1 MSDFSIIGNRTAMI
15 DAAAKTTGAGK
26 YTDDLSVP
34 GMLVG
39 KILHSPYPHAR
50 IRRIDTSR
58 AEKCEGV
65 VAVVVGQDA
74 PNPYGILPVGHDE
87 YALALDKVRYVGD
100 NVACVVAVSESIAET
115 ALELIDVEYEV
126 LPAYFDPEE
135 SMKAV
140 TDLIHD
146 SKPGNLEKDYHHV
159 FGDPDQGF
167 AGADQIAEARFIAN
181 EVTHAAMEPHS
192 TLASFE
198 IDPHTG
204 KPGRLTVWSST
215 QVPYYLQHKLSL
227 VLEMPM
233 AQIRVI
239 KPLVG
244 GGFGGKSEVIP
255 LEIIAAIA
263 ARKAQAAVKIT
274 YTREEVFW
282 AHRGRPRTIIDLKT
296 GVKKDGRITAVKARV
311 VQDGGAYCSYGVVT
325 ILYSGALLGALY
337 DIPNI
342 QYDGYRVLTNK
353 PACGAMR
360 GHGTVNVRFAFESQL
375 DELALA
381 IGMDP
386 AEIRQRNLLQP
397 PCITVNGLRV
407 QSYGLPECIEKT
419 VDRSGWKQRKG
430 KLPRGRGL
438 GIACSHY
445 VSGAANSIIR
455 SDMPHSTVNIKID
468 RDGGVVVYTGA
479 SEIGQGSDTMTAQ
492 IAAEVLG
499 CSLPRV
505 RVIAADTDLTPIDIG
520 SYSSRV
526 TFMAGNA
533 TLRAASEVKRLIA
546 AAAAKKMG
554 CAAEDLIFR
563 NDQVLRKNAAASVGE
578 LADKSVRTTQDE
590 ASVSGRVEGQ
600 ILRGSLQ
607 QKRKEE
613 GPKEK
618 MSFEEAVVA
627 AIDFHGGL
635 TGTGS
640 YAPPQEA
647 RGGKHKGAGVG
658 PSPAYSYSAQVAEV
672 SVDEETGEVVVHK
685 VWAAHDCGRALN
697 PVSVEGQIIGSV
709 WMGMG
714 QALTEEMVWKDGM
727 LMNPGLLEYRSPSSV
742 ESPEVE
748 PIIVESVDPEGPFGA
763 KECSE
768 GSLAATIPAI
778 ANAIYDAVGVR
789 LRESPFTPER
799 VLSALR
805 AKRNARALNL
815 TKVLTR
821 LLRHASAN
829 TADRCAS
836 KVRARNATRSIH
848 RGEKCR
854 PPRAVP
860 IEPYKV
866 QTAPAQNCR
875 RRNRVSRGTFDA
887 CRAWQ
892 LARAGSNSHPNHCR
906 RHRFNSIDAAETIR
920 AGARSRSARN
930 RSAARHPAAARRR
943 RRNRGPHHAPRHR
956 ALRLSAPALCGP
968 HRSSGDRGI
977 ARTAEHGHHRR

>member
-1 MSDFSIIGNRTAMI
+1 MSKDFSIIGKPTAMV
-15 DAAAKTTGAGK
+15 DAAEKTTGAGK
-26 YTDDLSVP
+26 YTDDLSAP

-50 IRRIDTSR
+50 IKNIDTSR
-58 AEKCEGV
+58 AEKLEGV
-65 VAVVVGQDA
+65 VAVVVGKDA
-74 PNPYGILPVGHDE
+74 PKTYGILPVGHDE
-87 YALALDKVRYVGD
+87 YPLALDKVRYVGD
-100 NVACVVAVSESIAET
+100 NVACVVATSEAIAEK
-115 ALELIDVEYEV
+115 ALELIDADYEV

-135 SMKAV
+135 SMKAES
-140 TDLIHD
+140 DLIHD
-146 SKPGNLEKDYHHV
+146 HKPHNLEKDYHHV
-159 FGDPDQGF
+159 FGDPDKGF
-167 AGADQIAEARFIAN
+167 AEADEIVEARFIAN

-198 IDPHTG
+198 TDPHTG

-227 VLEMPM
+227 VLDMPM

-255 LEIIAAIA
+255 LEIIAAVA
-263 ARKAQAAVKIT
+263 ARKAQAPVKIT

-282 AHRGRPRTIIDLKT
+282 AHRGRPRTIVDLKT
-296 GVKKDGRITAVKARV
+296 GVKNDGRITAVKARV

-375 DELALA
+375 DELAA
-381 IGMDP
+381 KIGMDP
-386 AEIRQRNLLQP
+386 AEIRQSNLLQP

-419 VDRSGWKQRKG
+419 VAGSGWNDRKG
-430 KLPRGRGL
+430 KLPKGRGL

-492 IAAEVLG
+492 IAAETLG

-533 TLRAASEVKRLIA
+533 TLRAAQEVKQLIA
-546 AAAAKKMG
+546 AAAAKKMD
-554 CAAEDLIFR
+554 CAPEDLIFR
-563 NDQVLRKNAAASVGE
+563 NDTVERTNGHAGMAAVGRPAE
-578 LADKSVRTTQDE
+578 QNSAAT
-590 ASVSGRVEGQ
+590 VSGRVEGQ

-607 QKRKEE
+607 QKRKDE
-613 GPKEK
+613 GPKDQ
-618 MSFEEAVVA
+618 MTFEEAVVA
-627 AIDFHGGL
+627 AIDFHGAL

-640 YAPPQEA
+640 YAPPPEA

-672 SVDEETGEVVVHK
+672 SVDEDTGEVTVHK

-748 PIIVESVDPEGPFGA
+748 PIIVESIDPEGPFGA

-789 LRESPFTPER
+789 LHESPFTPER
-799 VLSALR
+799 VLAAIR
-805 AKRNARALNL
+805 AKKNVKALNL
-815 TKVLTR
+815 TEGI
-821 LLRHASAN
+821 
-829 TADRCAS
+829 D
-836 KVRARNATRSIH
+836 
-848 RGEKCR
+848 
-854 PPRAVP
+854 P
-860 IEPYKV
+860 
-866 QTAPAQNCR
+866 TAPQR
-875 RRNRVSRGTFDA
+875 FREHG
-887 CRAWQ
+887 
-892 LARAGSNSHPNHCR
+892 GSLWFKGKGP
-906 RHRFNSIDAAETIR
+906 E
-920 AGARSRSARN
+920 
-930 RSAARHPAAARRR
+930 RHPLDPSRREV
-943 RRNRGPHHAPRHR
+943 
-956 ALRLSAPALCGP
+956 SAGGA
-968 HRSSGDRGI
+968 D
-977 ARTAEHGHHRR
+977 

>member
-1 MSDFSIIGNRTAMI
+1 MTKTDDQRPASTFSTIGRSTAMI
-15 DAAAKTTGAGK
+15 DAAEKTTGAGK

-50 IRRIDTSR
+50 IMRIGTSR
-58 AEKCEGV
+58 AEALEGV
-65 VAVVVGQDA
+65 VAVVTGPDA
-74 PNPYGILPVGHDE
+74 PNPFGILPVGHDE
-87 YALALDKVRYVGD
+87 HALALDKVRYVGD
-100 NVACVVAVSESIAET
+100 NVACVAAISESIAEK
-115 ALELIDVEYEV
+115 ALELIDVEYEL
-126 LPAYFDPEE
+126 LPAYFDPED
-135 SMKAV
+135 SMNAE

-146 SKPGNLEKDYHHV
+146 NKPHNLEKDYHHV
-159 FGDPDQGF
+159 FGDPDKAFGE
-167 AGADQIAEARFIAN
+167 ADCVLEARFLAN

-198 IDPHTG
+198 TDPHTG
-204 KPGRLTVWSST
+204 EPGRLIIWSST

-227 VLEMPM
+227 VLDMPM
-233 AQIRVI
+233 QQIRVI

-255 LEIIAAIA
+255 IEIIAAVA
-263 ARKAQAAVKIT
+263 ARKAKAPVKIT
-274 YTREEVFW
+274 YTREEVFL

-296 GVKKDGRITAVKARV
+296 GVKNDGRITAVKARV

-375 DELALA
+375 DEIAAKLN
-381 IGMDP
+381 IDP
-386 AEIRQRNLLQP
+386 AEIRRRNLLKP

-407 QSYGLPECIEKT
+407 QSYGLPECIDQVVT
-419 VDRSGWKQRKG
+419 RSRWSERKG
-430 KLPRGRGL
+430 DLPKSRGL

-479 SEIGQGSDTMTAQ
+479 SDIGQGSDTMVAQ
-492 IAAEVLG
+492 IAAETLG
-499 CSLPRV
+499 CSLGRV

-526 TFMAGNA
+526 TFMNGNA
-533 TLRAASEVKRLIA
+533 TLRAAEQVKKQIA
-546 AAAAKKMG
+546 AAAAKRMD
-554 CAAEDLIFR
+554 CAPEDLVFR
-563 NDQVLRKNAAASVGE
+563 EDRVTHSDNRPRVSGVAPAANNG
-578 LADKSVRTTQDE
+578 ADVSQPT
-590 ASVSGRVEGQ
+590 VSGRVEGQ

-607 QKRKEE
+607 QKRKDE
-613 GPKEK
+613 GPKES

-627 AIDFHGGL
+627 AIDFHGAL
-635 TGTGS
+635 SGTGS
-640 YAPPQEA
+640 YAPPIEA

-672 SVDEETGEVVVHK
+672 SVDEETGEVTVHK

-697 PVSVEGQIIGSV
+697 PVSVEGQVIGSV

-714 QALTEEMVWKDGM
+714 QALTEEMIWKDGM
-727 LMNPGLLEYRSPSSV
+727 LMNPGLLEYRSPSSI

-748 PIIVESVDPEGPFGA
+748 AIIIESIDPEGPFGA
-763 KECSE
+763 KESSE

-778 ANAIYDAVGVR
+778 ANAIYNAVGVR
-789 LRESPFTPER
+789 LHESPFTPER
-799 VLSALR
+799 VLAALR
-805 AKRNARALNL
+805 AKNKAKTLNL
-815 TKVLTR
+815 TEGVDPTSPVRFREHGGSLWFKGKGPD
-821 LLRHASAN
+821 RHAL
-829 TADRCAS
+829 DPG
-836 KVRARNATRSIH
+836 H
-848 RGEKCR
+848 RR
-854 PPRAVP
+854 
-860 IEPYKV
+860 
-866 QTAPAQNCR
+866 
-875 RRNRVSRGTFDA
+875 
-887 CRAWQ
+887 
-892 LARAGSNSHPNHCR
+892 L
-906 RHRFNSIDAAETIR
+906 
-920 AGARSRSARN
+920 
-930 RSAARHPAAARRR
+930 AARP
-943 RRNRGPHHAPRHR
+943 
-956 ALRLSAPALCGP
+956 
-968 HRSSGDRGI
+968 SGGKI
-977 ARTAEHGHHRR
+977 

>member
-1 MSDFSIIGNRTAMI
+1 MSGDFSIIGRPTAMI
-15 DAAAKTTGAGK
+15 DAAEKTTGVGK

-34 GMLVG
+34 GMLTG
-39 KILHSPYPHAR
+39 KILHSPYPHAL
-50 IRRIDTSR
+50 IKSIDTSR
-58 AEKCEGV
+58 AENCDGV
-65 VAVVVGQDA
+65 VAVVVGKDA

-100 NVACVVAVSESIAET
+100 NVACVVAVSESIAEN
-115 ALELIDVEYEV
+115 ALESIAVEYEL

-135 SMKAV
+135 SMRAQ
-140 TDLIHD
+140 TNLIHG
-146 SKPGNLEKDYHHV
+146 SKPGNLEKDYHHI
-159 FGDPDQGF
+159 FGNPDQGF
-167 AGADQIAEARFIAN
+167 AQADQIAEARFIAN

-198 IDPHTG
+198 LDPHTG

-233 AQIRVI
+233 SQIRVI

-255 LEIIAAIA
+255 IEIIAAIA
-263 ARKAQAAVKIT
+263 ARKAQAPVKIT

-296 GVKKDGRITAVKARV
+296 GVKTDGRITAVKARV

-375 DELALA
+375 DELATK

-419 VDRSGWKQRKG
+419 VERSGWKQRKG
-430 KLPRGRGL
+430 KMPKGRGL

-492 IAAEVLG
+492 VAAEVLG

-533 TLRAASEVKRLIA
+533 TLRAAREVKKLIA
-546 AAAAKKMG
+546 AAAAQKMICG
-554 CAAEDLIFR
+554 ADDLIFR
-563 NDQVLRKNAAASVGE
+563 DDLVFKKGTRDTTVKKA
-578 LADKSVRTTQDE
+578 LADEVDVTQAG

-600 ILRGSLQ
+600 ILRRSLQ
-607 QKRKEE
+607 QKRNEE
-613 GPKEK
+613 GPKDW
-618 MSFEEAVVA
+618 MTFEEAVVA
-627 AIDFHGGL
+627 AIDFHGAL

-672 SVDEETGEVVVHK
+672 SVDEETGEVTVHK

-748 PIIVESVDPEGPFGA
+748 PIIVESIDPEGPFGA

-789 LRESPFTPER
+789 LHESPFTPER
-799 VLSALR
+799 VLAAVR
-805 AKRNARALNL
+805 AKNQAKALNL
-815 TKVLTR
+815 TQGVDPTSPQRFREHGGSLCFKGKGPQ
-821 LLRHASAN
+821 RHALDPARQEAPSVRGG
-829 TADRCAS
+829 AD
-836 KVRARNATRSIH
+836 
-848 RGEKCR
+848 
-854 PPRAVP
+854 
-860 IEPYKV
+860 
-866 QTAPAQNCR
+866 
-875 RRNRVSRGTFDA
+875 
-887 CRAWQ
+887 
-892 LARAGSNSHPNHCR
+892 
-906 RHRFNSIDAAETIR
+906 
-920 AGARSRSARN
+920 
-930 RSAARHPAAARRR
+930 
-943 RRNRGPHHAPRHR
+943 
-956 ALRLSAPALCGP
+956 
-968 HRSSGDRGI
+968 
-977 ARTAEHGHHRR
+977 

>member
-1 MSDFSIIGNRTAMI
+1 MNNFSIIGKPIAMV
-15 DAAAKTTGAGK
+15 DAAGKTTGSGK
-26 YTDDLSVP
+26 YADDLSAP
-34 GMLVG
+34 GMLIG

-50 IRRIDTSR
+50 ITRIDTSR
-58 AEKCEGV
+58 AEKLDGV
-65 VAVVVGQDA
+65 VAVAIGKDA

-87 YALALDKVRYVGD
+87 HALATDKVRYVGD
-100 NVACVVAVSESIAET
+100 NVACVAAIDEATAER
-115 ALELIDVEYEV
+115 AIELIDVEYEL

-135 SMKAV
+135 SMKAE

-146 SKPGNLEKDYHHV
+146 NKPHNLEKDYHHV
-159 FGDPDQGF
+159 FGDPDKCF
-167 AGADQIAEARFIAN
+167 AEADQIAEARFIAN
-181 EVTHAAMEPHS
+181 EVTHAAMEPHC
-192 TLASFE
+192 TLAAFE
-198 IDPHTG
+198 IDPQTG
-204 KPGRLTVWSST
+204 NPGRLVVQSST

-255 LEIIAAIA
+255 LEIIAAVA
-263 ARKAQAAVKIT
+263 ARKAKAPVKIT

-296 GVKKDGRITAVKARV
+296 GIKKDGSITAVKAKV
-311 VQDGGAYCSYGVVT
+311 IQDGGGYCSYGVVT

-353 PACGAMR
+353 PVCGAMR

-375 DELALA
+375 DELAAA
-381 IGMDP
+381 INMDP
-386 AEIRQRNLLQP
+386 AEIRQHNLLKP

-419 VDRSGWKQRKG
+419 IERSGWKERKG
-430 KLPRGRGL
+430 KLPKGRGL
-438 GIACSHY
+438 GVACSHY

-468 RDGGVVVYTGA
+468 RDGGVVIYTGA
-479 SEIGQGSDTMTAQ
+479 SDIGQGSDTMVAQ
-492 IAAEVLG
+492 IAAETLG
-499 CSLPRV
+499 CSLSRV
-505 RVIAADTDLTPIDIG
+505 KVIAADTDLTPIDLG

-526 TFMAGNA
+526 TFMNGNA
-533 TLRAASEVKRLIA
+533 TLRAAQDVKKQIA
-546 AAAAKKMG
+546 LAAGRKMN
-554 CAAEDLIFR
+554 CAPEELIFR
-563 NDQVLRKNAAASVGE
+563 DDTVLRKNGHLAPDASLRAADQSSA
-578 LADKSVRTTQDE
+578 

-607 QKRKEE
+607 QKRKDE
-613 GPKEK
+613 GPKDSL
-618 MSFEEAVVA
+618 SFEEAVVA
-627 AIDFHGGL
+627 AIDFHGAL
-635 TGTGS
+635 SGTGS
-640 YAPPQEA
+640 YAPPLEA

-672 SVDEETGEVVVHK
+672 SVDQETGEVTVHK

-714 QALTEEMVWKDGM
+714 QALTEEMIWKDGM

-789 LRESPFTPER
+789 LHESPFTPER
-799 VLSALR
+799 VLAALR
-805 AKRNARALNL
+805 AKKNAKAINM
-815 TKVLTR
+815 TEGV
-821 LLRHASAN
+821 
-829 TADRCAS
+829 D
-836 KVRARNATRSIH
+836 
-848 RGEKCR
+848 
-854 PPRAVP
+854 P
-860 IEPYKV
+860 
-866 QTAPAQNCR
+866 TAPAR
-875 RRNRVSRGTFDA
+875 FREHGGSLWYRGK
-887 CRAWQ
+887 
-892 LARAGSNSHPNHCR
+892 GP
-906 RHRFNSIDAAETIR
+906 E
-920 AGARSRSARN
+920 
-930 RSAARHPAAARRR
+930 RHPLDPSRRE
-943 RRNRGPHHAPRHR
+943 
-956 ALRLSAPALCGP
+956 SAVPAG
-968 HRSSGDRGI
+968 GDD
-977 ARTAEHGHHRR
+977 

>member
-1 MSDFSIIGNRTAMI
+1 MNTDFSIIGKPTAMI
-15 DAAAKTTGAGK
+15 DAAGKTTGAGK
-26 YTDDLSVP
+26 YTDDISLP

-58 AEKCEGV
+58 AEALDGV
-65 VAVVVGQDA
+65 AAVAVGNDA

-87 YALALDKVRYVGD
+87 HALALDKVRYVGD
-100 NVACVVAVSESIAET
+100 NVACVVAVSEAIAEK
-115 ALELIDVEYEV
+115 ALELIDVDYEV

-135 SMKAV
+135 SMKAESA
-140 TDLIHD
+140 LIHD
-146 SKPGNLEKDYHHV
+146 NKPGNLEKDYHHV
-159 FGDPDQGF
+159 FGDPEKGF
-167 AGADQIAEARFIAN
+167 ADADHVADGRFIAN

-198 IDPHTG
+198 LDPHTG
-204 KPGRLTVWSST
+204 KRGRLTVWSST

-233 AQIRVI
+233 SQIRVI

-255 LEIIAAIA
+255 LEIIAAVA
-263 ARKAQAAVKIT
+263 ARKAQAPVKIT

-282 AHRGRPRTIIDLKT
+282 AHRGRPRTIIDLKI
-296 GVKKDGRITAVKARV
+296 GAKSDGRLTSVAAKVI
-311 VQDGGAYCSYGVVT
+311 QDGGAYCSYGVVT

-375 DELALA
+375 DELASK

-386 AEIRQRNLLQP
+386 AEIRQRNLLKP

-419 VDRSGWKQRKG
+419 VERSGWKQRKG
-430 KLPRGRGL
+430 KLPKGRGL

-492 IAAEVLG
+492 IAAETLG
-499 CSLPRV
+499 CSLRRIRIV
-505 RVIAADTDLTPIDIG
+505 AADTDLTPIDIG

-533 TLRAASEVKRLIA
+533 TLRAAAEVKKQIASA
-546 AAAAKKMG
+546 AARKMG
-554 CAAEDLIFR
+554 CSVEELVFRDDVLVRKKLAGESPATTHAA
-563 NDQVLRKNAAASVGE
+563 QS
-578 LADKSVRTTQDE
+578 E

-607 QKRKEE
+607 QKRKDE
-613 GPKEK
+613 GPKDS

-627 AIDFHGGL
+627 AIDFHGAL

-640 YAPPQEA
+640 YAPPLEA

-672 SVDEETGEVVVHK
+672 SVDEETGEVTVHK

-697 PVSVEGQIIGSV
+697 PVSVEGQVIGSV

-727 LMNPGLLEYRSPSSV
+727 LMNAGMLEYRSPSSV
-742 ESPEVE
+742 ESPDVE
-748 PIIVESVDPEGPFGA
+748 AIIVESIDPEGPFGA

-778 ANAIYDAVGVR
+778 SNAIYDAVGVR
-789 LRESPFTPER
+789 LHESPFTPER
-799 VLSALR
+799 VLGALR
-805 AKRNARALNL
+805 AKRKDKPLNL
-815 TKVLTR
+815 TEGVDPTAPMRFREHGGSLCFKGKGPE
-821 LLRHASAN
+821 RHAL
-829 TADRCAS
+829 D
-836 KVRARNATRSIH
+836 
-848 RGEKCR
+848 
-854 PPRAVP
+854 P
-860 IEPYKV
+860 
-866 QTAPAQNCR
+866 
-875 RRNRVSRGTFDA
+875 
-887 CRAWQ
+887 
-892 LARAGSNSHPNHCR
+892 
-906 RHRFNSIDAAETIR
+906 
-920 AGARSRSARN
+920 
-930 RSAARHPAAARRR
+930 ARRES
-943 RRNRGPHHAPRHR
+943 
-956 ALRLSAPALCGP
+956 SAPAG
-968 HRSSGDRGI
+968 GAD
-977 ARTAEHGHHRR
+977 

>member
-1 MSDFSIIGNRTAMI
+1 MSTFSIIGKPTAMI
-15 DAAAKTTGAGK
+15 DAAEKTTGAGK
-26 YTDDLSVP
+26 YTDDLTVP
-34 GMLVG
+34 GMLIG

-50 IRRIDTSR
+50 IKSIDTSR
-58 AEKCEGV
+58 AEQCDGV
-65 VAVVVGQDA
+65 VAVAVGKDA

-87 YALALDKVRYVGD
+87 YPLALDKVRYVGD
-100 NVACVVAVSESIAET
+100 NIACVVAVSEAGAEK
-115 ALELIDVEYEV
+115 ALELIDVEYEL

-135 SMKAV
+135 SMQAQ
-140 TDLIHD
+140 TNLIHD

-159 FGDPDQGF
+159 FGEPDKGF
-167 AGADQIAEARFIAN
+167 AEADQVAEARFIAN

-204 KPGRLTVWSST
+204 KQGRLTVWSST

-255 LEIIAAIA
+255 LEIIAAVA
-263 ARKAQAAVKIT
+263 ARKAQAPVKIT

-296 GVKKDGRITAVKARV
+296 GVTSDGRITAVKARV

-375 DELALA
+375 DELAA
-381 IGMDP
+381 KIGMDP
-386 AEIRQRNLLQP
+386 AEIRLRNLLQP

-419 VDRSGWKQRKG
+419 VERSAWKRRKG
-430 KLPRGRGL
+430 KLPKGRGI

-499 CSLPRV
+499 CSLSRV

-533 TLRAASEVKRLIA
+533 TLRAAGEVKKLIA

-554 CAAEDLIFR
+554 CDAEGLIFR
-563 NDQVLRKNAAASVGE
+563 DDQVRKRDVAASPE
-578 LADKSVRTTQDE
+578 QALADRSVRPTQRE
-590 ASVSGRVEGQ
+590 ASVSGHVEGQ

-607 QKRKEE
+607 QKRNDE
-613 GPKEK
+613 GPKDS
-618 MSFEEAVVA
+618 MTFEEAVVA
-627 AIDFHGGL
+627 AIDFHGAL

-647 RGGKHKGAGVG
+647 RGGRHKGAGVG

-672 SVDEETGEVVVHK
+672 SVDEDTGEVTVHK

-742 ESPEVE
+742 ESPEID
-748 PIIVESVDPEGPFGA
+748 PIIVESIDPEGPFGA

-789 LRESPFTPER
+789 LHESPFTPER
-799 VLSALR
+799 VLAALR
-805 AKRNARALNL
+805 AKKNAKALNL
-815 TKVLTR
+815 TEGVDPTSPTR
-821 LLRHASAN
+821 FREHGGSLCFKGKGPQRHAL
-829 TADRCAS
+829 DP
-836 KVRARNATRSIH
+836 ARRDDS
-848 RGEKCR
+848 
-854 PPRAVP
+854 
-860 IEPYKV
+860 
-866 QTAPAQNCR
+866 
-875 RRNRVSRGTFDA
+875 S
-887 CRAWQ
+887 
-892 LARAGSNSHPNHCR
+892 
-906 RHRFNSIDAAETIR
+906 
-920 AGARSRSARN
+920 GARSA
-930 RSAARHPAAARRR
+930 
-943 RRNRGPHHAPRHR
+943 
-956 ALRLSAPALCGP
+956 
-968 HRSSGDRGI
+968 D
-977 ARTAEHGHHRR
+977 

>member
-1 MSDFSIIGNRTAMI
+1 MTDYSIIGKPTAMV
-15 DAAAKTTGAGK
+15 DAAEKTTGAGK
-26 YTDDLSVP
+26 YTDDLSLP

-50 IRRIDTSR
+50 INRIDTSR

-65 VAVVVGQDA
+65 VAVAVGKDA

-87 YALALDKVRYVGD
+87 YPLALDKVRYVGD
-100 NVACVVAVSESIAET
+100 NVACVVAVSEAISEK

-135 SMKAV
+135 SMKAQK
-140 TDLIHD
+140 DLIHD
-146 SKPGNLEKDYHHV
+146 SKPGNVEKDYHHV
-159 FGDPDQGF
+159 FGDPDRGF
-167 AGADQIAEARFIAN
+167 ADADHVAEARFIAN

-204 KPGRLTVWSST
+204 NPGRLTVWSST

-233 AQIRVI
+233 SQIRVI

-255 LEIIAAIA
+255 LEIIAAVA
-263 ARKAQAAVKIT
+263 ARKAQAPVKIT

-296 GVKKDGRITAVKARV
+296 GLKNDGRITAVKARV

-375 DELALA
+375 DELAA
-381 IGMDP
+381 EIGMDP
-386 AEIRQRNLLQP
+386 AEIRQRNLLKP

-419 VDRSGWKQRKG
+419 VERSGWKECRG
-430 KLPRGRGL
+430 KMPKGRGL

-499 CSLPRV
+499 CSLARV

-533 TLRAASEVKRLIA
+533 TLRAAQEVKKIIA
-546 AAAAKKMG
+546 AAAAKKMN
-554 CAAEDLIFR
+554 CAVEQLVFQSDV
-563 NDQVLRKNAAASVGE
+563 VLKTTHEASDEPCRDGRPRPSDPPEVGAGGPSQSKE
-578 LADKSVRTTQDE
+578 LFP
-590 ASVSGRVEGQ
+590 SVSGRVEGQ

-607 QKRKEE
+607 QKRKDET
-613 GPKEK
+613 PKES

-627 AIDFHGGL
+627 AIDFHGAL

-640 YAPPQEA
+640 YAPPPEA

-672 SVDEETGEVVVHK
+672 SVDEETGEVTVHK

-742 ESPEVE
+742 ESPEIE
-748 PIIVESVDPEGPFGA
+748 PIIVESIDPEGPFGA

-789 LRESPFTPER
+789 LHESPFTPER
-799 VLSALR
+799 VLAALR
-805 AKRNARALNL
+805 AKGNAKHLNL
-815 TKVLTR
+815 TDSIDPTAPQRFREHGGSLCFKGKGPQ
-821 LLRHASAN
+821 RHALDPS
-829 TADRCAS
+829 R
-836 KVRARNATRSIH
+836 R
-848 RGEKCR
+848 E
-854 PPRAVP
+854 VP
-860 IEPYKV
+860 
-866 QTAPAQNCR
+866 
-875 RRNRVSRGTFDA
+875 
-887 CRAWQ
+887 
-892 LARAGSNSHPNHCR
+892 
-906 RHRFNSIDAAETIR
+906 
-920 AGARSRSARN
+920 
-930 RSAARHPAAARRR
+930 
-943 RRNRGPHHAPRHR
+943 
-956 ALRLSAPALCGP
+956 
-968 HRSSGDRGI
+968 SGGVD
-977 ARTAEHGHHRR
+977 

>member
-1 MSDFSIIGNRTAMI
+1 MV
-15 DAAAKTTGAGK
+15 DAAEKTTGSGK
-26 YTDDLSVP
+26 YTDDLSLP

-50 IRRIDTSR
+50 ITSIDPSR
-58 AEKCEGV
+58 AEKLEGV
-65 VAVVVGQDA
+65 IAVVVGKDA
-74 PNPYGILPVGHDE
+74 PTPYGILPVGHDE
-87 YALALDKVRYVGD
+87 HALALDKVRYVGD
-100 NVACVVAVSESIAET
+100 NVACVVATSEAIAEK
-115 ALELIDVEYEV
+115 ALELIDVDYEV

-135 SMKAV
+135 SMKAGV
-140 TDLIHD
+140 DLIHD
-146 SKPGNLEKDYHHV
+146 NKPNNLEKDYHHV
-159 FGDPDQGF
+159 FGDPDKGF
-167 AGADQIAEARFIAN
+167 AEADEIAEARFISN

-198 IDPHTG
+198 LDPHTG

-263 ARKAQAAVKIT
+263 ARKAQAPVKIT

-296 GVKKDGRITAVKARV
+296 GVKKDGRITGVKARV

-375 DELALA
+375 DELAA
-381 IGMDP
+381 KIGMDP
-386 AEIRQRNLLQP
+386 AEIRERNLLQP

-419 VDRSGWKQRKG
+419 VERSGWKRRKG
-430 KLPRGRGL
+430 KLPKGRGL

-492 IAAEVLG
+492 IAAETLG
-499 CSLPRV
+499 CTLSRV

-533 TLRAASEVKRLIA
+533 TLRAATEVKKLIA
-546 AAAAKKMG
+546 AAAAKKMN
-554 CAAEDLIFR
+554 CVPDDLIFR
-563 NDQVLRKNAAASVGE
+563 EDAVRRGNARVGTD
-578 LADKSVRTTQDE
+578 AFVRPAEQSE
-590 ASVSGRVEGQ
+590 ALSVSGRVEGQ

-607 QKRKEE
+607 QKRKDE
-613 GPKEK
+613 GPKD
-618 MSFEEAVVA
+618 SLTFEEAVVA
-627 AIDFHGGL
+627 AIDFHGAL

-640 YAPPQEA
+640 YAPPPEA

-672 SVDEETGEVVVHK
+672 SVDQDTGEVTVHK

-727 LMNPGLLEYRSPSSV
+727 LMNPGLLEYRSPSSI

-748 PIIVESVDPEGPFGA
+748 PIIVESIDPEGPFGA

-789 LRESPFTPER
+789 LHESPFTPER
-799 VLSALR
+799 VLAALR
-805 AKRNARALNL
+805 AKKNAKALNL
-815 TKVLTR
+815 TEGIDPTSPAKFREHGGSLCFKGKGPG
-821 LLRHASAN
+821 RHALDPS
-829 TADRCAS
+829 R
-836 KVRARNATRSIH
+836 H
-848 RGEKCR
+848 E
-854 PPRAVP
+854 
-860 IEPYKV
+860 
-866 QTAPAQNCR
+866 APA
-875 RRNRVSRGTFDA
+875 GGED
-887 CRAWQ
+887 
-892 LARAGSNSHPNHCR
+892 
-906 RHRFNSIDAAETIR
+906 
-920 AGARSRSARN
+920 
-930 RSAARHPAAARRR
+930 
-943 RRNRGPHHAPRHR
+943 
-956 ALRLSAPALCGP
+956 
-968 HRSSGDRGI
+968 
-977 ARTAEHGHHRR
+977 

>member
-1 MSDFSIIGNRTAMI
+1 MTDFSIIGKSTAMI
-15 DAAAKTTGAGK
+15 DAAEKTTGAGK
-26 YTDDLSVP
+26 YTDDLSLP

-39 KILHSPYPHAR
+39 RILHSPYPHAR
-50 IRRIDTSR
+50 IKRIDTSR
-58 AEKCEGV
+58 AEQLDGV
-65 VAVVVGQDA
+65 VTVAIGKDA
-74 PNPYGILPVGHDE
+74 PNPFGILPVGHDE
-87 YALALDKVRYVGD
+87 HALAVDKVRYVGD
-100 NVACVVAVSESIAET
+100 NVACVVAVSEFIAEK

-135 SMKAV
+135 SMKAQS
-140 TDLIHD
+140 DLIHD
-146 SKPGNLEKDYHHV
+146 NKPGNLEKDYHHV
-159 FGDPDQGF
+159 FGDPDHGF
-167 AGADQIAEARFIAN
+167 VDADEISEARFVAN

-192 TLASFE
+192 TLSSFE

-204 KPGRLTVWSST
+204 NLGRLTVWSST

-233 AQIRVI
+233 QQIRVI

-263 ARKAQAAVKIT
+263 ARKAKAPVKIT

-296 GVKKDGRITAVKARV
+296 GVKRDGRITAVKARV

-375 DELALA
+375 DELAEK
-381 IGMDP
+381 IEMDA
-386 AEIRQRNLLQP
+386 AEIRRRNLLQP

-407 QSYGLPECIEKT
+407 QSYGLPECIDKIVE
-419 VDRSGWKQRKG
+419 RSQWNERKG
-430 KLPRGRGL
+430 KLPKGRGL
-438 GIACSHY
+438 GLACSHY

-492 IAAEVLG
+492 VAAETLG
-499 CSLPRV
+499 CSLARV

-533 TLRAASEVKRLIA
+533 TLRAANEVKKLIA
-546 AAAAKKMG
+546 AAAAKKMNCG
-554 CAAEDLIFR
+554 IEELVFR
-563 NDQVLRKNAAASVGE
+563 DDVIGRKNGHVDTATPGRVVEQS
-578 LADKSVRTTQDE
+578 SPT
-590 ASVSGRVEGQ
+590 VSGRVEGQ

-607 QKRKEE
+607 QKRKDE
-613 GPKEK
+613 GPKD
-618 MSFEEAVVA
+618 SLTFEEAVVA
-627 AIDFHGGL
+627 AIDFHGAL

-640 YAPPQEA
+640 YAPPPEA

-672 SVDEETGEVVVHK
+672 SVDEETGEVTVHK

-727 LMNPGLLEYRSPSSV
+727 LMNPGLLEYRSPSSI
-742 ESPEVE
+742 ESPAID

-778 ANAIYDAVGVR
+778 ANAIYDAIGVR
-789 LRESPFTPER
+789 LHESPFTPER
-799 VLSALR
+799 VLAALR
-805 AKRNARALNL
+805 AKNNAKSLNL
-815 TKVLTR
+815 TEGVDPT
-821 LLRHASAN
+821 
-829 TADRCAS
+829 DP
-836 KVRARNATRSIH
+836 ATFR
-848 RGEKCR
+848 
-854 PPRAVP
+854 
-860 IEPYKV
+860 
-866 QTAPAQNCR
+866 
-875 RRNRVSRGTFDA
+875 
-887 CRAWQ
+887 
-892 LARAGSNSHPNHCR
+892 
-906 RHRFNSIDAAETIR
+906 
-920 AGARSRSARN
+920 
-930 RSAARHPAAARRR
+930 
-943 RRNRGPHHAPRHR
+943 
-956 ALRLSAPALCGP
+956 
-968 HRSSGDRGI
+968 
-977 ARTAEHGHHRR
+977 EHGGSLCFKGKGPERHVLDPSRREVRKSEASPERRGAD

>member
-1 MSDFSIIGNRTAMI
+1 MKSSTNNGFSIIGKPTAMI
-15 DAAAKTTGAGK
+15 DAAEKTTGSGR
-26 YTDDLSVP
+26 YTDDLSLP

-50 IRRIDTSR
+50 IKSIDTSR
-58 AEKCEGV
+58 AEKLEGV
-65 VAVVVGQDA
+65 VAVVIGKDA
-74 PNPYGILPVGHDE
+74 PKTYGILPVGHDE
-87 YALALDKVRYVGD
+87 YPLALDRVRYVGD
-100 NVACVVAVSESIAET
+100 NVACVVATTEAIAEK
-115 ALELIDVEYEV
+115 ALELIDVDYEV
-126 LPAYFDPEE
+126 LRAYFDPEE
-135 SMKAV
+135 SMKAE

-146 SKPGNLEKDYHHV
+146 NKPHNLEKDYHHV
-159 FGDPDQGF
+159 FGDPDKGF
-167 AGADQIAEARFIAN
+167 VEAEQIVEARFIAN

-204 KPGRLTVWSST
+204 KPGRLIVWSST

-227 VLEMPM
+227 VLDMPM

-255 LEIIAAIA
+255 LEIIAAVA
-263 ARKAQAAVKIT
+263 ARKAQAPVKIT
-274 YTREEVFW
+274 YAREEVFW

-296 GVKKDGRITAVKARV
+296 GITKDGRITAVRARV

-375 DELALA
+375 DELAA
-381 IGMDP
+381 KIGMDP

-419 VDRSGWKQRKG
+419 VERSGWKERKG
-430 KLPRGRGL
+430 KLPKGRGL

-492 IAAEVLG
+492 IAAEALG
-499 CSLPRV
+499 CSLSRV

-533 TLRAASEVKRLIA
+533 TLRAAQEVKKLIA
-546 AAAAKKMG
+546 AAAAKKMA
-554 CAAEDLIFR
+554 CAPEDLIFR
-563 NDQVLRKNAAASVGE
+563 EDLVARRNSHIVTAAPGSLPRAESRGQAE
-578 LADKSVRTTQDE
+578 QSSPAT
-590 ASVSGRVEGQ
+590 VSGHVEGQ

-607 QKRKEE
+607 QKRKDE
-613 GPKEK
+613 GPKEQ
-618 MSFEEAVVA
+618 MTFEEAVVA
-627 AIDFHGGL
+627 AIDFHGAL

-640 YAPPQEA
+640 YAPPPEA

-672 SVDEETGEVVVHK
+672 SVDEETGEVTVHK

-727 LMNPGLLEYRSPSSV
+727 LMNPGLLEYRSPSAV
-742 ESPEVE
+742 ESPAVE
-748 PIIVESVDPEGPFGA
+748 PIIVESIDPEGPFGA

-789 LRESPFTPER
+789 LHECPFTPER
-799 VLSALR
+799 VLAAIR
-805 AKRNARALNL
+805 AKKNAKVMNL
-815 TKVLTR
+815 TEGI
-821 LLRHASAN
+821 
-829 TADRCAS
+829 D
-836 KVRARNATRSIH
+836 
-848 RGEKCR
+848 
-854 PPRAVP
+854 P
-860 IEPYKV
+860 
-866 QTAPAQNCR
+866 TAPER
-875 RRNRVSRGTFDA
+875 FREHG
-887 CRAWQ
+887 
-892 LARAGSNSHPNHCR
+892 GSLWFKGKGP
-906 RHRFNSIDAAETIR
+906 E
-920 AGARSRSARN
+920 
-930 RSAARHPAAARRR
+930 RHPLDPSRREVPAR
-943 RRNRGPHHAPRHR
+943 GA
-956 ALRLSAPALCGP
+956 
-968 HRSSGDRGI
+968 D
-977 ARTAEHGHHRR
+977 

>member
-1 MSDFSIIGNRTAMI
+1 MTDNRRPTTTFSTIGKSVAMI
-15 DAAAKTTGAGK
+15 DAAEKTTGAGK
-26 YTDDLSVP
+26 YADDLSLP
-34 GMLVG
+34 GMLIG

-50 IRRIDTSR
+50 IKSIDTSR
-58 AEKCEGV
+58 AEALEGV
-65 VAVVVGQDA
+65 IAVVIGPDA
-74 PNPYGILPVGHDE
+74 PNPFGILPVGHDE
-87 YALALDKVRYVGD
+87 HALALDKVRYVGD
-100 NVACVVAVSESIAET
+100 NVACVVAVSESIAEK
-115 ALELIDVEYEV
+115 ALELVDVEYEL

-135 SMKAV
+135 SMRAE

-146 SKPGNLEKDYHHV
+146 NKPHNVEKDYHHA
-159 FGDPDQGF
+159 FGDPEKAF
-167 AGADQIAEARFIAN
+167 AEADYVAEGRFLAN

-198 IDPHTG
+198 LDPHTG
-204 KPGRLTVWSST
+204 KPGRLIVWSST

-233 AQIRVI
+233 QQIRVI

-263 ARKAQAAVKIT
+263 AHKAKAPVKIT

-282 AHRGRPRTIIDLKT
+282 AHRGRLRTIVDLKT
-296 GVKKDGRITAVKARV
+296 AVKNDGRITAVKARV

-375 DELALA
+375 DEIAAHLKL
-381 IGMDP
+381 DP
-386 AEIRQRNLLQP
+386 AEIRRRNLLQP
-397 PCITVNGLRV
+397 PCITINGLRV
-407 QSYGLPECIEKT
+407 QSYGLPECIDQVVTRAKWTE
-419 VDRSGWKQRKG
+419 RKG
-430 KLPRGRGL
+430 KLPKNRGL

-479 SEIGQGSDTMTAQ
+479 SDIGQGSDTMVAQ
-492 IAAEVLG
+492 VTAEVLG
-499 CSLPRV
+499 CSLSRV
-505 RVIAADTDLTPIDIG
+505 HVVAADTDLTPIDIG

-526 TFMAGNA
+526 TFMNGNA
-533 TLRAASEVKRLIA
+533 TLRAAEEVKKQIA

-554 CAAEDLIFR
+554 CAPEDLAFR
-563 NDQVLRKNAAASVGE
+563 DDSVKKSSITTDALVASA
-578 LADKSVRTTQDE
+578 LSTQP
-590 ASVSGRVEGQ
+590 SVSGRVEGQ

-607 QKRKEE
+607 QKRKDE
-613 GPKEK
+613 GPKDS

-627 AIDFHGGL
+627 AIDFHGAL

-640 YAPPQEA
+640 YAPPPEA

-672 SVDEETGEVVVHK
+672 TVDEDTGEVTVHK

-697 PVSVEGQIIGSV
+697 PVSVEGQVIGSV

-714 QALTEEMVWKDGM
+714 QALTEEMVWKNGM

-748 PIIVESVDPEGPFGA
+748 AIIVESIDPEGPFGA
-763 KECSE
+763 KESSE

-778 ANAIYDAVGVR
+778 SNAIYDAVGVR
-789 LRESPFTPER
+789 LHECPFTPER
-799 VLSALR
+799 VLAALR
-805 AKRNARALNL
+805 TKKSAKSLNL
-815 TKVLTR
+815 TEGVDPTSPVRFREHGGALWFKGKGPE
-821 LLRHASAN
+821 RHAL
-829 TADRCAS
+829 D
-836 KVRARNATRSIH
+836 
-848 RGEKCR
+848 
-854 PPRAVP
+854 P
-860 IEPYKV
+860 
-866 QTAPAQNCR
+866 
-875 RRNRVSRGTFDA
+875 
-887 CRAWQ
+887 
-892 LARAGSNSHPNHCR
+892 
-906 RHRFNSIDAAETIR
+906 
-920 AGARSRSARN
+920 
-930 RSAARHPAAARRR
+930 ARRTI
-943 RRNRGPHHAPRHR
+943 HAEGG
-956 ALRLSAPALCGP
+956 A
-968 HRSSGDRGI
+968 D
-977 ARTAEHGHHRR
+977 

>member
-1 MSDFSIIGNRTAMI
+1 MSNDFSIIGKATAMI
-15 DAAAKTTGAGK
+15 DAAEKTTGAGK

-50 IRRIDTSR
+50 IKRIDTTR

-65 VAVVVGQDA
+65 VAVAVGKDA

-87 YALALDKVRYVGD
+87 YPLALDKVRYVGD
-100 NVACVVAVSESIAET
+100 NVACVVAVSEAVAEK
-115 ALELIDVEYEV
+115 ALELITVEYEV

-135 SMKAV
+135 SMKAQ

-146 SKPGNLEKDYHHV
+146 SKPGNLEKDYHHA

-167 AGADQIAEARFIAN
+167 AEADHVAEARFIAN

-198 IDPHTG
+198 VDPHTG

-233 AQIRVI
+233 SQIRVI

-255 LEIIAAIA
+255 LEIIAAVA
-263 ARKAQAAVKIT
+263 ARKAQAPVKIT

-296 GVKKDGRITAVKARV
+296 GVKRDGRITAVKARV

-375 DELALA
+375 DELAGK

-419 VDRSGWKQRKG
+419 VERSGWKQRRG
-430 KLPRGRGL
+430 KLPKGRGL

-468 RDGGVVVYTGA
+468 RDGAVVVYTGA

-492 IAAEVLG
+492 VAAEVLG

-533 TLRAASEVKRLIA
+533 TLRAAAEVKKLIA
-546 AAAAKKMG
+546 AAAAKKLN
-554 CAAEDLIFR
+554 CTAEDLIFR
-563 NDQVLRKNAAASVGE
+563 NDLVFKRGSAVPAVNRDQVEEVE
-578 LADKSVRTTQDE
+578 VTQAG

-613 GPKEK
+613 GPKDW
-618 MSFEEAVVA
+618 MTFEEAVVA
-627 AIDFHGGL
+627 AIDFHGAL

-647 RGGKHKGAGVG
+647 RGGRHKGAGVG

-742 ESPEVE
+742 ESPDIEA
-748 PIIVESVDPEGPFGA
+748 IIVESVDPEGPFGA

-789 LRESPFTPER
+789 LHESPFTPER

-805 AKRNARALNL
+805 AKKNAKALNL
-815 TKVLTR
+815 TEGVDPTSPVRFREHGGSLCFKDKGPE
-821 LLRHASAN
+821 RHPLDPS
-829 TADRCAS
+829 R
-836 KVRARNATRSIH
+836 R
-848 RGEKCR
+848 E
-854 PPRAVP
+854 
-860 IEPYKV
+860 
-866 QTAPAQNCR
+866 AP
-875 RRNRVSRGTFDA
+875 
-887 CRAWQ
+887 
-892 LARAGSNSHPNHCR
+892 
-906 RHRFNSIDAAETIR
+906 
-920 AGARSRSARN
+920 
-930 RSAARHPAAARRR
+930 SAAGGA
-943 RRNRGPHHAPRHR
+943 
-956 ALRLSAPALCGP
+956 
-968 HRSSGDRGI
+968 D
-977 ARTAEHGHHRR
+977 

>member
-1 MSDFSIIGNRTAMI
+1 MSDFSIIGKPTAMV
-15 DAAAKTTGAGK
+15 DAAGKTTGAGK
-26 YTDDLSVP
+26 YADDLSLP

-39 KILHSPYPHAR
+39 KILHSPYPHAH
-50 IRRIDTSR
+50 IRRIDASR
-58 AEKCEGV
+58 AEKLDGV
-65 VAVVVGQDA
+65 VAVVIGKDA
-74 PNPYGILPVGHDE
+74 PTPYGILPVGHDE
-87 YALALDKVRYVGD
+87 HALVTDKVRYVGD
-100 NVACVVAVSESIAET
+100 NVACVAAIDEAT
-115 ALELIDVEYEV
+115 ADKALELIDVEYEV
-126 LPAYFDPEE
+126 LPAYFDPEGA
-135 SMKAV
+135 MKAQS
-140 TDLIHD
+140 DFIHD
-146 SKPGNLEKDYHHV
+146 NKPQNIEKDYHHV
-159 FGDPDQGF
+159 FGDPEK
-167 AGADQIAEARFIAN
+167 ALAEAAYVAEARFLAN

-192 TLASFE
+192 TLAAFE

-255 LEIIAAIA
+255 LEIIAAVA
-263 ARKAQAAVKIT
+263 ARKAKAPVKIT

-296 GVKKDGRITAVKARV
+296 GADKDGHITAVKARV

-353 PACGAMR
+353 PVCGAMR

-375 DELALA
+375 DELALKLKL
-381 IGMDP
+381 DP
-386 AEIRQRNLLQP
+386 AEIRRRNLLKP
-397 PCITVNGLRV
+397 PCVTINGLRV
-407 QSYGLPECIEKT
+407 QSYGLPECIDQVVE
-419 VDRSGWKQRKG
+419 RSGWNTRKG
-430 KLPRGRGL
+430 KLPKARGL

-479 SEIGQGSDTMTAQ
+479 SDIGQGSDTMVAQ
-492 IAAEVLG
+492 IASEVLG
-499 CSLPRV
+499 CSLGRV
-505 RVIAADTDLTPIDIG
+505 KVVAADTDLTPIDIG

-526 TFMAGNA
+526 TFMNGNA
-533 TLRAASEVKRLIA
+533 TLRAAEEVKKQIA
-546 AAAAKKMG
+546 AAAAKKMN
-554 CAAEDLIFR
+554 CAAEDLVFR
-563 NDQVLRKNAAASVGE
+563 EDRVSKSHVG
-578 LADKSVRTTQDE
+578 AGDSPAGSDRSVRPTQDVRPTQGG

-607 QKRKEE
+607 QKRKDE
-613 GPKEK
+613 GPKDS
-618 MSFEEAVVA
+618 MTFEEAVVA
-627 AIDFHGGL
+627 AIDFHGAL

-672 SVDEETGEVVVHK
+672 SVDEDTGEVTVHK

-778 ANAIYDAVGVR
+778 SNAIYDAVGVR
-789 LRESPFTPER
+789 LHESPFTPER
-799 VLSALR
+799 VLAALR
-805 AKRNARALNL
+805 AKKAEKKIDLTEGIDPTSPTRFREHGGSLWFRGKGPERHPLDPAR
-815 TKVLTR
+815 R
-821 LLRHASAN
+821 
-829 TADRCAS
+829 
-836 KVRARNATRSIH
+836 
-848 RGEKCR
+848 E
-854 PPRAVP
+854 
-860 IEPYKV
+860 
-866 QTAPAQNCR
+866 APA
-875 RRNRVSRGTFDA
+875 G
-887 CRAWQ
+887 
-892 LARAGSNSHPNHCR
+892 
-906 RHRFNSIDAAETIR
+906 
-920 AGARSRSARN
+920 
-930 RSAARHPAAARRR
+930 
-943 RRNRGPHHAPRHR
+943 
-956 ALRLSAPALCGP
+956 
-968 HRSSGDRGI
+968 GDD
-977 ARTAEHGHHRR
+977 

>member
-1 MSDFSIIGNRTAMI
+1 MSDFSIIGKPTAMV
-15 DAAAKTTGAGK
+15 DAAEKTTGAGK

-34 GMLVG
+34 GMLIG
-39 KILHSPYPHAR
+39 KILHSPFPHAR
-50 IRRIDTSR
+50 IKHIDASR
-58 AEKCEGV
+58 AEKLDGV
-65 VAVVVGQDA
+65 VAVAMGKDA

-100 NVACVVAVSESIAET
+100 NVACVVAVSEAIAEK
-115 ALELIDVEYEV
+115 ALELIDIQYEV

-135 SMKAV
+135 SMKAQ

-146 SKPGNLEKDYHHV
+146 NKPGNLEKDYHHA
-159 FGDPDQGF
+159 FGDPDKGF
-167 AGADQIAEARFIAN
+167 AEADHIAEARFIAN

-198 IDPHTG
+198 LDPHTG
-204 KPGRLTVWSST
+204 NLGRLTVWSST

-255 LEIIAAIA
+255 LEIIAAVA
-263 ARKAQAAVKIT
+263 ARKAQAPVKIT

-296 GVKKDGRITAVKARV
+296 GIKNDGRITCVKARV

-360 GHGTVNVRFAFESQL
+360 GHGTVNVRFAFESHL
-375 DELALA
+375 DELAA
-381 IGMDP
+381 KIRMDP
-386 AEIRQRNLLQP
+386 AEIRQRNLLKP

-419 VDRSGWKQRKG
+419 VERSGWKRRRGQ
-430 KLPRGRGL
+430 LPKGRGL

-492 IAAEVLG
+492 VAAEVLG
-499 CSLPRV
+499 CTLARV

-533 TLRAASEVKRLIA
+533 TLRAAQDVKKRIA
-546 AAAAKKMG
+546 AAAAKKMN
-554 CAAEDLIFR
+554 CAAEDLVFR
-563 NDQVLRKNAAASVGE
+563 EDLVSKKGTALPVVKKDQAEEVE
-578 LADKSVRTTQDE
+578 MTQAG

-613 GPKEK
+613 GPKEW
-618 MSFEEAVVA
+618 MTFEEAVVA
-627 AIDFHGGL
+627 AIDFHGAL

-647 RGGKHKGAGVG
+647 RGGRHKGGGVG

-672 SVDEETGEVVVHK
+672 SVDEETGEVTVHK

-727 LMNPGLLEYRSPSSV
+727 LMNGGMLEYRSPSSV

-748 PIIVESVDPEGPFGA
+748 PIIVESIDPEGPFGA

-778 ANAIYDAVGVR
+778 SNAIYDAVGVR
-789 LRESPFTPER
+789 LHESPFTPER
-799 VLSALR
+799 VLAALR
-805 AKRNARALNL
+805 AKRHDKALNL
-815 TKVLTR
+815 TEGVDPTAPRRFREHGGSLCFKGKGPE
-821 LLRHASAN
+821 RHAL
-829 TADRCAS
+829 DP
-836 KVRARNATRSIH
+836 ARRES
-848 RGEKCR
+848 
-854 PPRAVP
+854 P
-860 IEPYKV
+860 
-866 QTAPAQNCR
+866 APA
-875 RRNRVSRGTFDA
+875 G
-887 CRAWQ
+887 
-892 LARAGSNSHPNHCR
+892 
-906 RHRFNSIDAAETIR
+906 
-920 AGARSRSARN
+920 GA
-930 RSAARHPAAARRR
+930 
-943 RRNRGPHHAPRHR
+943 
-956 ALRLSAPALCGP
+956 
-968 HRSSGDRGI
+968 D
-977 ARTAEHGHHRR
+977 